1 MKTETGT
8 VKVWD
13 PLVRIGHWALVIAFT
28 TAYITGEEWLNLHVW
43 AGYSVAGIVL
53 LRITWGLIGSRN
65 ARFSEFV
72 RGPGATLRYLGEVA
86 TGKAKRYIGH
96 NPAGAAMVVALLV
109 SLSVTTVSG
118 LMIYGIEENAGPLA
132 GVVDADAPAPAL
144 PALVATAQASDDEYE
159 GGHERA
165 EEFWEEVH
173 EVSANA
179 TLFLVLLHIAGVLF
193 TSLKHRENLVRAM
206 FTGRK
211 RA

>member
-118 LMIYGIEENAGPLA
+118 LMIYGIEENA
-132 GVVDADAPAPAL
+132 
-144 PALVATAQASDDEYE
+144 TAQASDDEYE